1 MALGSVESRTR
12 QRRDR
17 DKTSGASAS
26 SGDEKARG
34 ENAHSEEEGNE
45 EACNEKARSEEAR
58 GEDALDEE
66 ERGEEEYF
74 EKAKEMTEKLLI
86 NGDTL
91 TVDEAYGVAA
101 DRIRVGLAPKARERM
116 LRTRAVVDDIVR
128 RNEVVYGVTTGFG
141 KLSEVAIP
149 PDKLAQL
156 QVNVVRSHTS
166 GVGDRLPEREVRA
179 MMLLRANV
187 IAKGYSGARPE
198 LVDLIL
204 QMLNADVYP
213 PVPEQGSV
221 GASGDLAPLAH
232 LALSLIGEGTLIKA
246 DREDAAA
253 KILRE
258 IGAEPIVLG
267 PKEGITLINGTQT
280 HTAVALIA
288 LVNARSLWRTAHV
301 AGAMSLEALLGTPVA
316 FDERIHDARGQRGQ
330 SRSAALLRDLL
341 ADSELRE
348 SHRHGDPRVQ
358 DPYALRCMPQVH
370 GPVLDALD
378 FVDEAVSAEL
388 NAATDNPLVFENGE
402 TLSGGNFHGLRVAMA
417 LDFLAIVLTHMATMA
432 ERRIDRLVHPD
443 LNQGLPPFL
452 CPEAGL
458 NSGFMMAQVTA
469 ASLASECKVL
479 SHPASVDTI
488 PTDGSKEDVVPMA
501 MGAAWKARRV
511 LRNLEN
517 ILAIELMCAAQ
528 GIDYR
533 APLRPGRGVRSAHER
548 VRAIV
553 PRLEGDRVLSGDIAA
568 LRSAIS
574 EMQFADIGT
583 VT

>member
-1 MALGSVESRTR
+1 M
-12 QRRDR
+12 
-17 DKTSGASAS
+17 
-26 SGDEKARG
+26 
-34 ENAHSEEEGNE
+34 N
-45 EACNEKARSEEAR
+45 
-58 GEDALDEE
+58 
-66 ERGEEEYF
+66 
-74 EKAKEMTEKLLI
+74 EKLLI
-86 NGDTL
+86 DGDTL
-91 TVDEAYGVAA
+91 TVEEAYAVAV
-101 DRIRVGLAPKARERM
+101 DRLRVELAPRARERM
-116 LRTRAVVDDIVR
+116 LRTRAVVDDIVN
-128 RNEVVYGVTTGFG
+128 RNSVVYGVTTGFG

-149 PDKLAQL
+149 REKLAAL
-156 QVNVVRSHTS
+156 QVNLVRSHAS
-166 GVGDRLPEREVRA
+166 GVGDRLPECETRA

-204 QMLNADVYP
+204 QMLNGDVYP
-213 PVPEQGSV
+213 PIPEQGSV

-232 LALSLIGEGTLIKA
+232 LGLALIGEGILIKG
-246 DREDAAA
+246 DREDSAAGM
-253 KILRE
+253 LQE
-258 IGAEPIVLG
+258 IGARPVVLA
-267 PKEGITLINGTQT
+267 PKEGITLINGTQA

-288 LVNARSLWRTAHV
+288 LVHARALWRTAHV

-341 ADSELRE
+341 ADSEVRE
-348 SHRHGDPRVQ
+348 SHRQGDPRVQ
-358 DPYALRCMPQVH
+358 DPYSLRCMPQVH

-378 FVDEAVSAEL
+378 WIDDAISREL

-402 TLSGGNFHGLRVAMA
+402 TLSGGNFHGLTVAMA
-417 LDFLAIVLTHMATMA
+417 LDFLAIVLTHLATMA

-452 CPEAGL
+452 CPDAGL

-469 ASLASECKVL
+469 AALASECKVL

-517 ILAIELMCAAQ
+517 ILAIELMCGAQ
-528 GIDYR
+528 GIDFR
-533 APLRPGRGVRSAHER
+533 APLRPGRGVRTAHER
-548 VRAIV
+548 VRDIV
-553 PRLEGDRVLSGDIAA
+553 PKLESDRVLSADISA
-568 LRSAIS
+568 LMTAVS
-574 EMQFADIGT
+574 EFRFADIGS